1 METTDEIV
9 FSAGTFLFACGNEEV
24 AKLVYLAGEQVVKA
38 DTLPGLPDGG
48 SPPILVGEEFL
59 FPNHPLL
66 PPALATV
73 ERSERVFFPFLYSV
87 PGGRNFSHPSLLLVA
102 EILSRGRFYISKG
115 RSTSSPFRCSA
126 LFFAWRRP

>member
-48 SPPILVGEEFL
+48 SPPILVSEEFL

-73 ERSERVFFPFLYSV
+73 ERSERVFFTLLSFLFLSFTLFREV
-87 PGGRNFSHPSLLLVA
+87 GIFASISAFGCGNSFTRTLLYF
-102 EILSRGRFYISKG
+102 E
-115 RSTSSPFRCSA
+115 RSINK
-126 LFFAWRRP
+126 

>member
-48 SPPILVGEEFL
+48 SPPILVSEEFL

-73 ERSERVFFPFLYSV
+73 ERSERVFFTLLSFL
-87 PGGRNFSHPSLLLVA
+87 F
-102 EILSRGRFYISKG
+102 LSFTLFREVGTFRIHLCVWLRKFFHADANMVISWG
-115 RSTSSPFRCSA
+115 
-126 LFFAWRRP
+126 